1 MRYFVQHSR
10 LEEKLAAL
18 LSSYILEDMGRG
30 QATTV
35 RDHFSTVFGERRG
48 SKDAQSERDREE
60 AEILTRLS
68 STKDPE
74 VSESAP
80 GGAAESIPFDQC
92 ICGTR
97 RKRPRSDCWASTHD
111 CE

>member
-1 MRYFVQHSR
+1 
-10 LEEKLAAL
+10 
-18 LSSYILEDMGRG
+18 MGRG
-30 QATTV
+30 QTTTV

-60 AEILTRLS
+60 SADIMRRALLIRL
-68 STKDPE
+68 P
-74 VSESAP
+74 VGPAQAP
-80 GGAAESIPFDQC
+80 DATVTTIPIDQC